1 MLKRLTPR
9 LIIIGIAIAIAG
21 ILLYPTIRY
30 ETLSQEE
37 KNQLRQQGELAELES
52 KIIRRGLDLQGGIHL
67 VLEVDV
73 PTLVQNIATNK
84 SQQFNQVFAEAE
96 SRISTSEEPFLNLLQ
111 EEATQADLRLVRYF
125 PDRGVTNEE
134 VVSSLREEAN
144 DAINRALEIIRN
156 RVDQFG
162 VSEPTIQKVGNRRII
177 VELAGIQDPARAR
190 DLIQT
195 TALLEFKLLKEPE
208 LVNETIQKIDRV
220 LRREKGQLA
229 ETLGDTTA
237 GDTISVE
244 DTSDVEE
251 GGVARE
257 EAVSVSELF
266 GEVGGDTAGQDT
278 TAAESTVVVD
288 QQVFEEK
295 PFTAL
300 LRNFQNQ
307 IGVPQKNRNAVQRIL
322 NMERVQKVIP
332 PNSEFLWSS
341 NADPLPGATGGNQE
355 FYTLYMVNEEASLQG
370 GVVTD
375 AQATLGG
382 TGSQAA
388 GQPVVYLDMNSQG
401 ARTWGRVTGA
411 NIGRRVAIV
420 LDDRIHMAPV
430 IRSKITQGR
439 TQIEGMAN
447 MEEAK
452 DIAIV
457 LRAGALPA
465 PVDIIEERTV
475 GPSLGSDS
483 IRKGTMATII
493 GLILV
498 LVFMVFYYK
507 LSGLIADFALV
518 LNLVFILAILAAL
531 GATLTLPGIAGLIL
545 TVGLSVDANV
555 LIFDRIR
562 EELRKGKTVRA
573 AIDSG
578 YGNALRTIIDA
589 NVTTILAALV
599 LMQFGTG
606 PIKGF
611 AVVLFWGIVS
621 SMFTAIFITR
631 TVYQMFVERSTVQ
644 ELSI

>member
-1 MLKRLTPR
+1 MFKRLTPR
-9 LIIIGIAIAIAG
+9 LIIIVIAIAIAG
-21 ILLYPTIRY
+21 ILLWPTIQY
-30 ETLSQEE
+30 ESMSSQEKE
-37 KNQLRQQGELAELES
+37 QLRQEGNLAELES

-73 PTLVQNIATNK
+73 PTLVYNIAKNK
-84 SQQFNQVFAEAE
+84 SQLFEDVYQSAKSQVSADVRFLEVFENEADA
-96 SRISTSEEPFLNLLQ
+96 Q
-111 EEATQADLRLVRYF
+111 GLRLVRYF
-125 PDRGVTNEE
+125 PDRGIQNSEI
-134 VVSSLREEAN
+134 VSSLQEEAN
-144 DAINRALEIIRN
+144 DAVRRALEIIRN

-177 VELAGIQDPARAR
+177 VELAGIEDPARAR

-195 TALLEFKLLKEPE
+195 TALLEFKLLKTPE
-208 LVNETIQKIDRV
+208 VTDATIQKIDRV
-220 LRREKGQLA
+220 LRRDKGELA
-229 ETLGDTTA
+229 DAVTT
-237 GDTISVE
+237 E
-244 DTSDVEE
+244 DTAAAGEDTVIAEGDVAED
-251 GGVARE
+251 
-257 EAVSVSELF
+257 EAVSVDQLF
-266 GEVGGDTAGQDT
+266 GEVEDTDTA
-278 TAAESTVVVD
+278 AADDSTVVVD
-288 QQVFEEK
+288 KQVFEEK

-300 LRNFQNQ
+300 LRNVQGQ
-307 IGVPQKNRNAVQRIL
+307 IGVPKKNKNAVERIL
-322 NMERVQKVIP
+322 NMEKVQKVIP
-332 PNSEFLWSS
+332 PDAVFLWS
-341 NADPLPGATGGNQE
+341 AGTEVLPTQTGGAAE
-355 FYTLYMVNEEASLQG
+355 FHLLYLVNKEAGLTG

-382 TGSQAA
+382 AGGQAA
-388 GQPVVYLDMNSQG
+388 GQPVVYVDMNAAGSK
-401 ARTWGRVTGA
+401 TWSRLTGA

-420 LDDRIHMAPV
+420 LDNKIHMAPT
-430 IRSKITQGR
+430 IRSKISQGS
-439 TQIEGMAN
+439 TMIEGMAN
-447 MEEAK
+447 LEEAK

-483 IRKGTMATII
+483 IQKGTTATII
-493 GLILV
+493 GLLLV
-498 LVFMVFYYK
+498 LVFMALYYK

-531 GATLTLPGIAGLIL
+531 HATLTLPGIAGLIL

-621 SMFTAIFITR
+621 SMFTAIFVTR
-631 TVYQMFVERSTVQ
+631 TIYQMFTENKTVQ
-644 ELSI
+644 KLSI

>member
-1 MLKRLTPR
+1 MFKRLTPR
-9 LIIIGIAIAIAG
+9 LIIIVIAIAIAG
-21 ILLYPTIRY
+21 ILLYPSVRY
-30 ETLSQEE
+30 ETMSSQEKE
-37 KNQLRQQGELAELES
+37 QLRQEGQLADLES

-73 PTLVQNIATNK
+73 PTLVYNIAKNK
-84 SQQFNQVFAEAE
+84 SQLFEDVFQSSKSQVSAEV
-96 SRISTSEEPFLNLLQ
+96 RFLEVFEN
-111 EEATQADLRLVRYF
+111 EADARELRLVRYF
-125 PDRGVTNEE
+125 PDRGIQNSEI
-134 VVSSLREEAN
+134 VSSLQDEAN
-144 DAINRALEIIRN
+144 DAVRRALEIIRN

-177 VELAGIQDPARAR
+177 VELAGIEDPSRAR

-195 TALLEFKLLKEPE
+195 TALLEFKMLKTPE
-208 LVNETIQKIDRV
+208 VTDATIRKIDQV
-220 LRREKGQLA
+220 LRRDKGELA
-229 ETLGDTTA
+229 EAISAEDTA
-237 GDTISVE
+237 GASE
-244 DTSDVEE
+244 DTVITE
-251 GGVARE
+251 GEVAE
-257 EAVSVSELF
+257 DEAVSVNQLF
-266 GEVGGDTAGQDT
+266 GDVEETDTADT
-278 TAAESTVVVD
+278 EDSTVVVD
-288 QQVFEEK
+288 KQVFEEK
-295 PFTAL
+295 PFTAM
-300 LRNFQNQ
+300 LRNVQGQ
-307 IGVPQKNRNAVQRIL
+307 IGVPKKNKNAVERIL
-322 NMERVQKVIP
+322 KMKKVQEVIP
-332 PNSEFLWSS
+332 PDAEFLWS
-341 NADPLPGATGGNQE
+341 AGTEILPTQGGGASE
-355 FYTLYMVNEEASLQG
+355 FHLLYLVNKEAGLTG

-382 TGSQAA
+382 AGGQAA
-388 GQPVVYLDMNSQG
+388 GQPVVYVDMNAAGSK
-401 ARTWGRVTGA
+401 TWSRLTGA

-420 LDDRIHMAPV
+420 LDNKIHMAPT
-430 IRSKITQGR
+430 IRSKISQGS
-439 TQIEGMAN
+439 TMIEGMAN
-447 MEEAK
+447 LEEAK

-483 IRKGTMATII
+483 IQKGTTATII

-498 LVFMVFYYK
+498 LIFMAFYYK

-531 GATLTLPGIAGLIL
+531 HATLTLPGIAGLIL

-621 SMFTAIFITR
+621 SMFTAIFVTR
-631 TVYQMFVERSTVQ
+631 TVYQMFTENKTVQ
-644 ELSI
+644 KLSI

>member
-9 LIIIGIAIAIAG
+9 LIIIILAIAIAG
-21 ILLYPTIRY
+21 ILLYPTIQH
-30 ETLSQEE
+30 EMLSPEERQE
-37 KNQLRQQGELAELES
+37 LREQGKLAELES

-73 PTLVQNIATNK
+73 PTLVNNIARNK
-84 SQQFNQVFAEAE
+84 SQLFEEVFQQAQ
-96 SRISTSEEPFLNLLQ
+96 SRLNEETTFLNEFLEVANQ
-111 EEATQADLRLVRYF
+111 KELRLVRYF
-125 PDRGVTNEE
+125 PDRGIQNEE
-134 VVSSLREEAN
+134 IISSLQEEAT
-144 DAINRALEIIRN
+144 DAVRRALEIIRN

-190 DLIQT
+190 ELIQT
-195 TALLEFKLLKEPE
+195 TALLEFKLLKTPE
-208 LVNETIQKIDRV
+208 VTNATIQKIDRV
-220 LRREKGQLA
+220 LRRRQGDVAEALGAQDTA
-229 ETLGDTTA
+229 ETDTT
-237 GDTISVE
+237 I
-244 DTSDVEE
+244 EE
-251 GGVARE
+251 GGVAE
-257 EAVSVSELF
+257 DEAVSVDELF
-266 GEVGGDTAGQDT
+266 GGMEDETATDTSED
-278 TAAESTVVVD
+278 STVVVD
-288 QQVFEEK
+288 RQVFEEK

-300 LRNFQNQ
+300 LRNVQGQ
-307 IGVPQKNRNAVQRIL
+307 IGVPQKNRNAVNRIL
-322 NMERVQKVIP
+322 KMEAVQEVIP
-332 PNSEFLWSS
+332 PDAEFLWSAGPEVLPTQAGG
-341 NADPLPGATGGNQE
+341 ADE
-355 FYTLYMVNEEASLQG
+355 FHLLYLVNEEAGLTG

-382 TGSQAA
+382 SGGQAA
-388 GQPVVYLDMNSQG
+388 GQPVVYLDMNAQG
-401 ARTWGRVTGA
+401 SKTWSRLTGA

-420 LDDRIHMAPV
+420 LDDKVHMAPN
-430 IRSKITQGR
+430 IRSKISQGS
-439 TQIEGMAN
+439 TMIEGMAN
-447 MEEAK
+447 LEEAK

-483 IRKGTMATII
+483 IQKGTTATLI
-493 GLILV
+493 GLLLV
-498 LVFMVFYYK
+498 LVFMALYYK
-507 LSGLIADFALV
+507 LSGFIADFALV
-518 LNLVFILAILAAL
+518 LNLIFILAILAAL

-621 SMFTAIFITR
+621 SMFTAIFVTR
-631 TVYQMFVERSTVQ
+631 TIYQMFTENKTVKK
-644 ELSI
+644 LSI

>member
-9 LIIIGIAIAIAG
+9 VIIIVIAIAIAG
-21 ILLYPTIRY
+21 ILLYPTIQY
-30 ETLSQEE
+30 ESLTPQDKEE
-37 KNQLRQQGELAELES
+37 LRQQGQLAEIES

-73 PTLVQNIATNK
+73 PTLVNNIAKNK
-84 SQQFNQVFAEAE
+84 SQLFDEVFQRAKSRVDAE
-96 SRISTSEEPFLNLLQ
+96 TKFLDVFLQ
-111 EEATQADLRLVRYF
+111 EANESSLRLVRYF
-125 PDRGVTNEE
+125 PDRGIKNDEII
-134 VVSSLREEAN
+134 SSLQDEAN
-144 DAINRALEIIRN
+144 DAVRRALEIIRN

-190 DLIQT
+190 ELIQT
-195 TALLEFKLLKEPE
+195 TALLEFTLLKTPE
-208 LVNETIQKIDRV
+208 VTDATIRKIDRV
-220 LRREKGQLA
+220 LRQEQGKLA
-229 ETLGDTTA
+229 SEVG
-237 GDTISVE
+237 VQE
-244 DTSDVEE
+244 DTAASTQQDTLIEE
-251 GGVARE
+251 GGVAE
-257 EAVSVSELF
+257 DEAVSVDQLF
-266 GEVGGDTAGQDT
+266 GEFDETDTAGTDD
-278 TAAESTVVVD
+278 STVVVD
-288 QQVFEEK
+288 KQVFEEK

-300 LRNFQNQ
+300 LRNVQGQ
-307 IGVPQKNRNAVQRIL
+307 IGVPKKNKNAVERIL
-322 NMERVQKVIP
+322 TMEKVQDVIP
-332 PNSEFLWSS
+332 PDAEFLWS
-341 NADPLPGATGGNQE
+341 AGTEILPNQSGGAGE
-355 FYTLYMVNEEASLQG
+355 YFLLYLVNKEPGLTG

-382 TGSQAA
+382 AGGQAA
-388 GQPVVYLDMNSQG
+388 GQPVVYVDMNAAGSK
-401 ARTWGRVTGA
+401 TWSRLTGA

-420 LDDRIHMAPV
+420 LDNKIHMAPT
-430 IRSKITQGR
+430 IRSKISQGS
-439 TQIEGMAN
+439 TMIEGMAN
-447 MEEAK
+447 LEEAK

-483 IRKGTMATII
+483 IQKGTTATII
-493 GLILV
+493 GLIFV
-498 LVFMVFYYK
+498 LIFMALYYK

-531 GATLTLPGIAGLIL
+531 HATLTLPGIAGLIL

-621 SMFTAIFITR
+621 SMFTAIFVTR
-631 TVYQMFVERSTVQ
+631 TIYQMFTENKTVQ
-644 ELSI
+644 KLSI

>member
-1 MLKRLTPR
+1 MFKRLTPR
-9 LIIIGIAIAIAG
+9 LIIVGLAIAIAG
-21 ILLYPTIRY
+21 ILLYPTIRHAS
-30 ETLSQEE
+30 LSEEE
-37 KNQLRQQGELAELES
+37 KAQLRQQGELAELES

-67 VLEVDV
+67 ILEVDV

-84 SQQFNQVFAEAE
+84 SQQFDRVF
-96 SRISTSEEPFLNLLQ
+96 TSAHNRAQNSDTPFLDLLE
-111 EEATQADLRLVRYF
+111 EEANAANLRLVRYF
-125 PDRGVTNEE
+125 PDRGIQNEE
-134 VVSSLREEAN
+134 VISSLKEEAN
-144 DAINRALEIIRN
+144 DAIRRALEIIRN

-195 TALLEFKLLKEPE
+195 TALLEFTLVKEPE
-208 LVNETIQKIDRV
+208 LVNEIIRKIDRV
-220 LRREKGQLA
+220 LRRDQGALE
-229 ETLGDTTA
+229 ETLE
-237 GDTISVE
+237 DTIDVE
-244 DTSDVEE
+244 DTTDVQE
-251 GGVARE
+251 GQVAQE

-266 GEVGGDTAGQDT
+266 GEVDEDTAAADTAAGDT
-278 TAAESTVVVD
+278 TVVVD
-288 QQVFEEK
+288 RQVFDEK

-300 LRNFQNQ
+300 LRNFQGQ
-307 IGVPQKNRNAVQRIL
+307 IGVPAKNKNAVERIL
-322 NMERVQKVIP
+322 NMEKVQQVIP
-332 PNSEFLWSS
+332 PNAEFLWS
-341 NADPLPGATGGNQE
+341 AYPEPLPNARGRSEE
-355 FYTLYMVNEEASLQG
+355 FFTLYLVNEEAGLQG

-388 GQPVVYLDMNSQG
+388 GQPVVYVDMNSQG
-401 ARTWGRVTGA
+401 SETWARMTGA
-411 NIGRRVAIV
+411 NIGRQVAIV
-420 LDDRIHMAPV
+420 LDNRIHMAPV
-430 IRSKITQGR
+430 IRSKISQGR
-439 TQIEGMAN
+439 TQIEGLRN

-475 GPSLGSDS
+475 GPSLGTDS
-483 IRKGTMATII
+483 IKKGTTATIV
-493 GLILV
+493 GLV
-498 LVFMVFYYK
+498 LVLLFMVFYYK
-507 LSGLIADFALV
+507 LSGFIADFALV

-631 TVYQMFVERSTVQ
+631 TVYQMFVENRSV
-644 ELSI
+644 EKLSI